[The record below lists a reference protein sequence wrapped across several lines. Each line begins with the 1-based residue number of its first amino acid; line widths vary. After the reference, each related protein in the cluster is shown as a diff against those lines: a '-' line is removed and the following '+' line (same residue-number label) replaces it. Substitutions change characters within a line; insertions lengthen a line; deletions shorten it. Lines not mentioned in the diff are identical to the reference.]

1 MDASARAFLLADTS
15 MLPVQADGVAWWYEG
30 DSLIPMPEEIR
41 RSIYDEIVEH
51 ISRNKFVL
59 ARSLYSAAGK
69 PGIHTRRV
77 GLDRE
82 TNKELLLKHIH
93 DKENEGAPFRELQ
106 QVLPGHNRGQIQ
118 VLLRE
123 LRKDGR
129 THCVGNTS
137 AARWFEG
144 PEDKAKNE

>member
-69 PGIHTRRV
+69 PGIHTR
-77 GLDRE
+77 
-82 TNKELLLKHIH
+82 TLLTRII
-93 DKENEGAPFRELQ
+93 P
-106 QVLPGHNRGQIQ
+106 
-118 VLLRE
+118 
-123 LRKDGR
+123 
-129 THCVGNTS
+129 
-137 AARWFEG
+137 
-144 PEDKAKNE
+144 

>member
-1 MDASARAFLLADTS
+1 MEAWQHI
-15 MLPVQADGVAWWYEG
+15 PVSVNHQA
-30 DSLIPMPEEIR
+30 
-41 RSIYDEIVEH
+41 YDETV
-51 ISRNKFVL
+51 SYNKL
-59 ARSLYSAAGK
+59 
-69 PGIHTRRV
+69 HTRRV

-93 DKENEGAPFRELQ
+93 DKGDEGAPFKELQ

-144 PEDKAKNE
+144 PGKEENS